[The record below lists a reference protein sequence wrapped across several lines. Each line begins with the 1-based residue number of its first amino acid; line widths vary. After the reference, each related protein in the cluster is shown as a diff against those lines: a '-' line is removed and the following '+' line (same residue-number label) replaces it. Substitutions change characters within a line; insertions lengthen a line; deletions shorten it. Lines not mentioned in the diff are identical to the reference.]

1 MEPHADP
8 AGLPTATAHPPGL
21 PDAAAPQATT
31 PAAGAVAAKSRRT
44 WVPVRSLTSRHRGRI
59 LAHLL
64 DLDDHD
70 RYLRFGFAASDGQ
83 IRHYTDTLDFER
95 DELFGIFNRRL
106 DLIAMAHLAYA
117 PVPGTGAGA
126 EKGVAEFGVSV
137 SARVRGHGLGA
148 RLFDHAI
155 LHARNRG
162 IQTLFVQA
170 LSENTAMLKIA
181 RNAGAK
187 VVREGPESEACL
199 DLPPDSLATQ
209 VGEMVEG
216 QAAEWDYRLKAQAR
230 LVQNVMEALV
240 GAKPEAASTLRD
252 GGEK

>member
-1 MEPHADP
+1 MTTDPHADP
-8 AGLPTATAHPPGL
+8 EGLSKAAVAEPANADAPTTATL
-21 PDAAAPQATT
+21 
-31 PAAGAVAAKSRRT
+31 AAGGATAKSRRI

-117 PVPGTGAGA
+117 PVPSATAG
-126 EKGVAEFGVSV
+126 KGVAEFGVSV
-137 SARVRGHGLGA
+137 IARARGQGLGA

-181 RNAGAK
+181 RNAGAT

-199 DLPPDSLATQ
+199 DLPPDNLATQ

-216 QAAEWDYRLKAQAR
+216 QAAEWDYRLKAQAH
-230 LVQNVMEALV
+230 LVHHVMEALV
-240 GAKPEAASTLRD
+240 GAKPEAASSGRD
-252 GGEK
+252 SNDE

>member
-1 MEPHADP
+1 MDPHADP
-8 AGLPTATAHPPGL
+8 AGLLPATAHSPP
-21 PDAAAPQATT
+21 PTDAPAPQAAT
-31 PAAGAVAAKSRRT
+31 PPARIASAKPRRI
-44 WVPVRSLTSRHRGRI
+44 WVPVRSLTSRHRARI
-59 LAHLL
+59 LTHLL
-64 DLDDHD
+64 DLDEHD

-106 DLIAMAHLAYA
+106 HLIAMAHLAYA
-117 PVPGTGAGA
+117 PVPGTHADR
-126 EKGVAEFGVSV
+126 GVAEFGVSV
-137 SARVRGHGLGA
+137 SARVRGQGLGA

-216 QAAEWDYRLKAQAR
+216 QAAEWDYRLKAQAH
-230 LVQNVMEALV
+230 LVHNVMEALV
-240 GAKPEAASTLRD
+240 GGKSEAASSPSS
-252 GGEK
+252 GGDE

>member
-1 MEPHADP
+1 MDPHADP
-8 AGLPTATAHPPGL
+8 AGLPEGSAPLQSPL
-21 PDAAAPQATT
+21 PVGQVPVSAAPSA
-31 PAAGAVAAKSRRT
+31 PART
-44 WVPVRSLTSRHRGRI
+44 HRIWVPVRSLTSRHRARI

-64 DLDDHD
+64 GLDEQD
-70 RYLRFGFAASDGQ
+70 RYLRFGFAASDAQ
-83 IRHYTDTLDFER
+83 ISHYTDALDFDR

-106 DLIAMAHLAYA
+106 ELIALAHLAYA
-117 PVPGTGAGA
+117 STPFAPGKPAM
-126 EKGVAEFGVSV
+126 AEFGVSV
-137 SARVRGHGLGA
+137 SSRARGRGLGA

-216 QAAEWDYRLKAQAR
+216 QAAEWDYQLKAQAQR
-230 LVQNVMEALV
+230 VHNVIEALA
-240 GAKPEAASTLRD
+240 GAKTEIASALRSVED
-252 GGEK
+252 S

>member
-1 MEPHADP
+1 MDPHADP
-8 AGLPTATAHPPGL
+8 AGLPTATAHSPAPTDGTA
-21 PDAAAPQATT
+21 PEAAAP
-31 PAAGAVAAKSRRT
+31 AARAASAKSRRI

-83 IRHYTDTLDFER
+83 IRHYTDRLDFER

-117 PVPGTGAGA
+117 PVPGADAG
-126 EKGVAEFGVSV
+126 KGVAEFGVSV
-137 SARVRGHGLGA
+137 SARVRGQGLGA

-230 LVQNVMEALV
+230 LVHNVMEAIV
-240 GAKPEAASTLRD
+240 GGKSAPASTLR
-252 GGEK
+252 GGHDE

>member
-1 MEPHADP
+1 MDPHADP
-8 AGLPTATAHPPGL
+8 SALPTATAHSPAPTAGPAL
-21 PDAAAPQATT
+21 EAAT
-31 PAAGAVAAKSRRT
+31 PAARVAGAKSRRI

-64 DLDDHD
+64 DLDDRD

-117 PVPGTGAGA
+117 PVPGAGA

-137 SARVRGHGLGA
+137 SARARGQGLGA

-187 VVREGPESEACL
+187 VVREGPESEAFL

-209 VGEMVEG
+209 MGEMVEG
-216 QAAEWDYRLKAQAR
+216 QAAEWDYRLKAKAR
-230 LVQNVMEALV
+230 LVHNVMDALIGGKSEEA
-240 GAKPEAASTLRD
+240 SILRSESD
-252 GGEK
+252 E